1 MFLLLK
7 KTLKFVIII
16 IIVIFTFSGSIF
28 ISAFFA
34 QFIINVQ
41 NVDITLGS
49 LESSDTEFTVS
60 FAPSS
65 GVNNESYRIT
75 AFSNC
80 NQNEYDDFGN
90 CIDLV
95 PNLCPYLSLQPKN
108 EEITEIGFT
117 QNLSDFQATGQL
129 NNPDDEID
137 IWNLSIKSPC
147 FEGECPTDYD
157 EFQNGAPL
165 PQILK
170 NQTFKCVLSV
180 ETSDIPELVKNY
192 LEKNIIYADDFIN
205 SLEVSAIFTGELP
218 GCITDCFSNVLFLP
232 GMMGSKLYE
241 AGLDCDDVFVGNECG
256 DKTIWVSIFDNLQ
269 KKLSLDALGKSI
281 NNLFTKND
289 TQYDGGNEMGI
300 IDEIGVFN
308 IYKSFISDLKKWKEE
323 EKIIEDYAF
332 IPYDWRLSLEDIIS
346 NGKVLEENLSYINS
360 QNFEES
366 FILKK
371 LEELQ
376 KTSKSG
382 KVTILAHSNGGL
394 VTKALMQKLKDTN
407 NPLYEKIDKIIFVA
421 VPQVGTPEAF
431 VSLLHGVKV
440 GKGFVMNADM
450 ARNLAENMP
459 TIYNLLPSENY
470 FTNLQIPFTLDKLI
484 SFQDKEIFKKE
495 ISKYDL
501 MIDNYS
507 ELKAYILGKE
517 ERDKPSFEDTRN
529 PNIGNSFLYDQ
540 AQAVHQILDNWQPSS
555 ETKVIQ
561 IAGWGEETIAS
572 IEYKEYITRE
582 CKDGICGPSSKIS
595 YKIKKVIDG
604 DGTVVVPSTLFMS
617 PSENIERWWV
627 DLKEINRGKLR
638 KYNHKDIL
646 EIPNL
651 RDFIKSKTKDEVLF
665 IDSENIVLN
674 NNLNLKSSKSR
685 LHFQLHSPLYLG
697 IIDNEG
703 RYTGIDPITK
713 EIKEEIPDVTYQ
725 QIGEV
730 QFLSISYGLEYTL
743 KLQGY
748 TEGSF
753 SLDIDKQE
761 GNEITESA
769 SFQGIPSDSNTLA
782 TLAIDTNFKVGDSVL
797 NIDNNGDKTTD
808 ITLIAILNGTT
819 LYEESKELS
828 SKSIIYS
835 GNSQENPSASGAVNI
850 FMIAQNNKTDNIVYE
865 ENIEQIKN
873 QIEKKE
879 EVSEINIVNNKIKKN
894 NFKPKIEV
902 AKNIED
908 NLKTPQKTEVE
919 SKNEVFPLQ
928 ASVVEFNT
936 NNSAKLPIIIVSL
949 FLVGIIIFKFIKV

>member
-269 KKLSLDALGKSI
+269 KKLSLDSLGKSI

-501 MIDNYS
+501 TIDNYS

-561 IAGWGEETIAS
+561 IAGWGEETIAG
-572 IEYKEYITRE
+572 IDYVVKH
-582 CKDGICGPSSKIS
+582 KDIS
-595 YKIKKVIDG
+595 FKPRWVVDG
-604 DGTVVVPSTLFMS
+604 DATVVVPSALWM
-617 PSENIERWWV
+617 PESEKVERWWV
-627 DLKEINRGKLR
+627 DLKE
-638 KYNHKDIL
+638 YNKPFFGTDRDHKDIL
-646 EIPNL
+646 EVENL
-651 RDFIKSKTKDEVLF
+651 RNFIKSEIKNLDFL
-665 IDSENIVLN
+665 DSQKIIT
-674 NNLNLKSSKSR
+674 NLESDLKVEPTDAR
-685 LHFQLHSPLYLG
+685 LHFTLHSPLTLG
-697 IIDNEG
+697 IINADG
-703 RYTGIDPITK
+703 LYTGMDPITK
-713 EIKEEIPDVTYQ
+713 EIKEEIPGVRYS

-730 QFLSISYGLEYTL
+730 QFISVPSGIFYTL

-748 TEGSF
+748 TDGNF
-753 SLDIDKQE
+753 SLDIEKQI
-761 GNEITESA
+761 GNTITDATTFEDIS
-769 SFQGIPSDSNTLA
+769 SSITTLA
-782 TLAIDTNFKVGDSVL
+782 TIDIISDFEVLKVKLKVDQDGDG
-797 NIDNNGDKTTD
+797 NIDET
-808 ITLIAILNGTT
+808 
-819 LYEESKELS
+819 Y
-828 SKSIIYS
+828 
-835 GNSQENPSASGAVNI
+835 P
-850 FMIAQNNKTDNIVYE
+850 IV
-865 ENIEQIKN
+865 K
-873 QIEKKE
+873 
-879 EVSEINIVNNKIKKN
+879 VEIPIP
-894 NFKPKIEV
+894 F
-902 AKNIED
+902 
-908 NLKTPQKTEVE
+908 TPPT
-919 SKNEVFPLQ
+919 P
-928 ASVVEFNT
+928 
-936 NNSAKLPIIIVSL
+936 
-949 FLVGIIIFKFIKV
+949 